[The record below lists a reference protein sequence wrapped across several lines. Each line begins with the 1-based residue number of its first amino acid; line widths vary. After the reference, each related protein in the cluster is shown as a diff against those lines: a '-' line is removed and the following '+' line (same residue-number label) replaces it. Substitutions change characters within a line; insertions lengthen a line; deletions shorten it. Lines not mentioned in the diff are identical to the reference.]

1 MKEKSTVGSPFF
13 ETFPSSRIPKAT
25 KDVNQCALL
34 HYCKLYQR
42 IPGTFRSYYVSNL
55 KTNLYITGLTL
66 AASRSKGAAVSL
78 VCTAQWL
85 DRSVRQLPSIHT
97 YLKRPS

>member
-1 MKEKSTVGSPFF
+1 VNEKPNVGSPFF
-13 ETFPSSRIPKAT
+13 ETFPSSRIPRAT
-25 KDVNQCALL
+25 KVVSQCALP

-42 IPGTFRSYYVSNL
+42 ILGTLQSYYVSNL
-55 KTNLYITGLTL
+55 KTNLCITRLTP

-97 YLKRPS
+97 NFKRPF